1 VRNYSPERFS
11 LSVPTV
17 RRTKSYTFFRYI
29 IAASGWLIIFYE
41 WIRVSHQAPGRDELT
56 LILVLIP
63 SLFLIHVGAAAWIAH
78 SRRLAARGKRGL
90 VTRYTSPAFS
100 QDHLGR
106 QLLFDKSS
114 IASKEIIVSID
125 GGSKSYTPAADTLLP
140 GKDPDA
146 SMDREVKSCAPA
158 NEVWG

>member
-1 VRNYSPERFS
+1 MS
-11 LSVPTV
+11 TV
-17 RRTKSYTFFRYI
+17 HRSKSYTLLRYI
-29 IAASGWLIIFYE
+29 IAGSGWLLIFYE

-63 SLFLIHVGAAAWIAH
+63 SLFLIHAGAIAWIAH
-78 SRRLAARGKRGL
+78 SRRLAARGKRGR

-106 QLLFDKSS
+106 QLLIDKSS
-114 IASKEIIVSID
+114 IGSKEIIVSID
-125 GGSKSYTPAADTLLP
+125 GDSKSYTPAAETSLP
-140 GKDPDA
+140 SKDPDT
-146 SMDREVKSCAPA
+146 SMDREIKSYTPA